1 MSAITA
7 SDFDFIRDL
16 VRREAAIVLEPGKE
30 YLAQNRLH
38 PVARQAGLETVG
50 ALVHKLRRGSD
61 ELQGKVID
69 ALTTNETSFFRDA
82 HPWETMRA
90 SLLPE
95 LIERRAGTRTL
106 TVWCAA
112 SSSGQEPYTLALLLR
127 EHFADVLEGWKVRI
141 LATDISPSMIE
152 RGRTG
157 RFSQL
162 EVNRGL
168 PAPLLVEHFTR
179 CGMQWQLNDDVRS
192 MVEFRLMNLDDVTE
206 YARLP
211 EFDLIL
217 IRNVLIY
224 FDLPTKREIL
234 TRCQG
239 RLRSDGYLFLGSS
252 ETTLNVVD
260 GFKRVQHGKTICYRK
275 SQGA

>member
-1 MSAITA
+1 MSVITA

-50 ALVHKLRRGSD
+50 ALVHQLRSGSD

-82 HPWETMRA
+82 HPWETMRDT
-90 SLLPE
+90 LLPE
-95 LIERRAGTRTL
+95 LIERRAATRTL

-112 SSSGQEPYTLALLLR
+112 SSSGQEPYTLALMLR
-127 EHFADVLEGWKVRI
+127 EHFAAALDGWKVRI
-141 LATDISPSMIE
+141 LATDISPSMVE
-152 RGRTG
+152 RGRAG

-168 PAPLLVEHFTR
+168 PASLLLEHFTR
-179 CGMQWQLNDDVRS
+179 SGMQWQLNDDVRS
-192 MVEFRLMNLDDVTE
+192 MVEFRLMNLDEAGE

-239 RLRSDGYLFLGSS
+239 RLRPDGYLFLGSS
-252 ETTLNVVD
+252 ETTLNVVS
-260 GFKRVQHGKTICYRK
+260 GFERVQHGKTICYRK
-275 SQGA
+275 S